1 MALFVELKTYKGIMV
16 GGTFRFLMAAFV
28 GFLVYIFLNP
38 VLIAVFDVTVGQT
51 GLALVSLLAAGAVV
65 GGGD

>member
-1 MALFVELKTYKGIMV
+1 MI
-16 GGTFRFLMAAFV
+16 GGTFRFLLAAFV

-38 VLIAVFDVTVGQT
+38 ILIAVLDTTVGET
-51 GLALVSLLAAGAVV
+51 GLVLVSLLAAGAVV

>member
-1 MALFVELKTYKGIMV
+1 MV
-16 GGTFRFLMAAFV
+16 GGTFRFLLAAFV

-38 VLIAVFDVTVGQT
+38 VLIAVFDITVGQT